1 VHSCSA
7 QKVDNP
13 AWSNPAT
20 FDADI
25 FCEEYTETK
34 QQRTMPTEVGRHLT
48 GLEFLR
54 PERR

>member
-48 GLEFLR
+48 GLEFLG